1 MLVSI
6 RGAVLGGTRLDWA
19 RSPVIGPM
27 LVRKKM
33 FPFVRAR
40 NVIYADLGRIVT
52 WQKSWDDN
60 ITWRQEDK
68 DQE

>member
-6 RGAVLGGTRLDWA
+6 MGAVLGGTRLDWA

-52 WQKSWDDN
+52 
-60 ITWRQEDK
+60 
-68 DQE
+68 